1 MQPEMMAHGEFR
13 TEYASRYLQ
22 QLCKHFAHKV
32 EVQFDKADGTVAFPF
47 GTATL
52 KANNDALI
60 VVVTGQ
66 TDADLRQARRA
77 IDSHLVT
84 FAFREAFTTMTWG
97 VTEAK

>member
-1 MQPEMMAHGEFR
+1 MQPEMMDRGEFR
-13 TEYASRYLQ
+13 TKHASRYLQ

-32 EVQFDKADGTVAFPF
+32 EVQFDRAAGSVAFPF
-47 GTATL
+47 GLATL
-52 KANNDALI
+52 DAKDDALV

-84 FAFREAFTTMTWG
+84 FAFREGFTMMAWG
-97 VTEAK
+97 LPAA